1 MPAQTDH
8 NQVTTDC
15 VSDSQ
20 AAVAKTAALTSKRRG
35 RPPKKEAD
43 KYRPTHI
50 FFHPKIVEWAKAE
63 AEKRGI
69 GYQSVINE
77 ALLDMINA

>member
-8 NQVTTDC
+8 NQITTDS
-15 VSDSQ
+15 VSESQ
-20 AAVAKTAALTSKRRG
+20 GDVAKAAASTSKRRG
-35 RPPKKEAD
+35 RPPKREED
-43 KYRPTHI
+43 KYRSTHI
-50 FFHPKIVEWAKAE
+50 FFHPKIIDWARAE

-77 ALLDMINA
+77 VLLDVINS